1 MHSGYILKD
10 YSEKVKRTAAFCKAA
25 GRAAKRKSPRVRSAA
40 NPLCQKGLLF
50 DSIGKAP
57 PLSRR
62 GFAVLIWFQARR
74 SVCMTFFMRPE
85 PSLLS
90 K

>member
-1 MHSGYILKD
+1 MGTLPMHSGYILKD
-10 YSEKVKRTAAFCKAA
+10 YSKKVKRTAAFRNAA
-25 GRAAKRKSPRVRSAA
+25 GARKS
-40 NPLCQKGLLF
+40 
-50 DSIGKAP
+50 GKAP

>member
-10 YSEKVKRTAAFCKAA
+10 YSKKVKRPAGFRQGAVRGKA
-25 GRAAKRKSPRVRSAA
+25 GKPPHPQRSK
-40 NPLCQKGLLF
+40 PPCQKGFLF

-57 PLSRR
+57 PRKRR